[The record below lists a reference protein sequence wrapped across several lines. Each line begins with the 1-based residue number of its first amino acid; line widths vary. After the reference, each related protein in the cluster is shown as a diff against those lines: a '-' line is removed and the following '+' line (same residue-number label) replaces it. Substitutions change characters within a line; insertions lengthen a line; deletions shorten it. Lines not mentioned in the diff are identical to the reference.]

1 MRLRIT
7 ILLCMTLTAMSAGV
21 GDAEES
27 RLRIDVFPRVSA
39 APAAVRIR
47 AIVIPDVEN
56 RALQIVVESGSYY
69 RSSLVPL
76 DGANAAAIT
85 ETTLKN
91 IPGGEYEV
99 TVALVDVTGRPRTMD
114 RREVTVS
121 SRYVN

>member
-85 ETTLKN
+85 EMTLKN
-91 IPGGEYEV
+91 LPGGEYDVVVVLVGAQGRRTSDRRQV
-99 TVALVDVTGRPRTMD
+99 TVTSLT
-114 RREVTVS
+114 E
-121 SRYVN
+121 

>member
-1 MRLRIT
+1 MRLRTT

-47 AIVIPDVEN
+47 AIVTPDVAN

-69 RSSLVPL
+69 RSSMVPL
-76 DGANAAAIT
+76 DGANAASIT
-85 ETTLKN
+85 EMTLKN
-91 IPGGEYEV
+91 LPGGEYDVVVVLVGANGRRTSDRRQV
-99 TVALVDVTGRPRTMD
+99 TVTSLT
-114 RREVTVS
+114 E
-121 SRYVN
+121 

>member
-85 ETTLKN
+85 EMTLKN
-91 IPGGEYEV
+91 LPGGEYDVVVVLVGAEGRRTSDRRQV
-99 TVALVDVTGRPRTMD
+99 TVTSLT
-114 RREVTVS
+114 E
-121 SRYVN
+121 